1 MEFKWHTGS
10 QPDYIQPCMSRDGIF
25 EKLPT
30 DVIQVMRLG
39 ILPKPIG
46 LNTNIPNEMDLLI
59 VPTELGLVVATEMA
73 WFAQHTRTN
82 DAYETHGSV
91 DKYGILISNEKFRKN
106 SWAETSHWYHILIE
120 IGKRYN
126 LSSDDMDK
134 LRITACYLF
143 SRRRLGKRKLPFC
156 VVIASCLEKRAIW
169 IDISYQQ
176 PTVTNITPFVYHDAV
191 HLVHKQLVC
200 TLCKKVCT
208 KKCKKCNITPYCNR
222 ECQKKD
228 FKSHKKVCLQN
239 TQVVSLKDV
248 FIKKKDTRYN
258 IPKDIDFYN
267 ILNDQI

>member
-1 MEFKWHTGS
+1 MEFKWHSGP
-10 QPDYIQPCMSRDGIF
+10 QPDYIKPCMSRDGIF
-25 EKLPT
+25 EQLPA

-39 ILPKPIG
+39 VFPEPIE
-46 LNTNIPNEMDLLI
+46 LNTDIPNEMDLLI

-91 DKYGILISNEKFRKN
+91 DKYGILISNEKFRDHT
-106 SWAETSHWYHILIE
+106 WAEKSHWYHILVE
-120 IGKRYN
+120 IGRRYN

-143 SRRRLGKRKLPFC
+143 SRRRLGKKKKSFC

-176 PTVTNITPFVYHDAV
+176 PTVTNIIPFVSQQAV
-191 HLVHKQLVC
+191 ILTYKQLVC
-200 TLCKKVCT
+200 TVCKKVCD
-208 KKCKKCNITPYCNR
+208 KKCKRCNITPYCNR

-228 FKSHKKVCLQN
+228 YKSHKKVCLQN
-239 TQVVSLKDV
+239 TQVVPLRDV
-248 FIKKKDTRYN
+248 FIKHKDIRYD
-258 IPKDIDFYN
+258 IPKDILFYN
-267 ILNDQI
+267 QLNIQT